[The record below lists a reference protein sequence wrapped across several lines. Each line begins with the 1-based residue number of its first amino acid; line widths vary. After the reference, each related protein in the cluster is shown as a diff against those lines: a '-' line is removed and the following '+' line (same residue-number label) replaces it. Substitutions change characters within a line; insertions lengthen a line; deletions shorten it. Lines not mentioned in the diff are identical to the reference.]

1 MIMIIIINIYIRE
14 DVCFLF
20 IKKRKDEFIIIAID
34 DFMSILSVSI
44 TLYLIKKGNRELL
57 G

>member
-1 MIMIIIINIYIRE
+1 MIIIIIYMRE
-14 DVCFLF
+14 DVGFLF

-44 TLYLIKKGNRELL
+44 TLYLIKKDNRELL